1 MINFYISTQKAKII
15 FFQKSINK
23 EHKQKQPCCS
33 ATGLLKALFLL
44 FYCRFLSCA
53 QPHIKRAMPKRA
65 RSGIGQFNCPV
76 CGNLG
81 DCGKVGTFCQLLVET
96 DEVDDVTTGVLGICG
111 LMPTFFPELTD
122 EEDDEFGTDGVDG
135 VAGLDGVVF
144 SSFGLA
150 MI

>member
-1 MINFYISTQKAKII
+1 M
-15 FFQKSINK
+15 
-23 EHKQKQPCCS
+23 
-33 ATGLLKALFLL
+33 
-44 FYCRFLSCA
+44 
-53 QPHIKRAMPKRA
+53 KRAIPKRA

-81 DCGKVGTFCQLLVET
+81 DCGKVGTFCRRLVE
-96 DEVDDVTTGVLGICG
+96 DVTTGVLGVCG
-111 LMPTFFPELTD
+111 LVPTFFPELTD

-135 VAGLDGVVF
+135 VAGLVGVVF

>member
-1 MINFYISTQKAKII
+1 M
-15 FFQKSINK
+15 
-23 EHKQKQPCCS
+23 
-33 ATGLLKALFLL
+33 L

-53 QPHIKRAMPKRA
+53 QPHIKRIMPKRA

-81 DCGKVGTFCQLLVET
+81 DCGRVGTFCWLLVAA
-96 DEVDDVTTGVLGICG
+96 DDVADVTVGVLGVCG
-111 LMPTFFPELTD
+111 LVPTFFPELTD

-150 MI
+150 TIWLMLCPSCTYGKTRVKGLIFS